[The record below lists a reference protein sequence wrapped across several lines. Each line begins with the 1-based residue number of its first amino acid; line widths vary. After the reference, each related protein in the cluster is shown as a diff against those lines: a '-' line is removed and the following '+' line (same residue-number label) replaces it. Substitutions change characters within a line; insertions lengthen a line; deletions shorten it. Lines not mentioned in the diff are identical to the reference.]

1 MPEKEVFNLP
11 VWWDL
16 AATFLFALVGTRF
29 AISRGY
35 DVIGVMVLSIV
46 AGVGGG
52 IVRDLVMQ
60 VGTPVVLSDPWYVGL
75 AWTAALI
82 GLYIHKLIPK
92 YQKWLDVLSAVSIG
106 LYGVFGAQKALLFG
120 LSPLTAIF
128 IGFLN
133 AIGGGVLRD
142 VLVRNEPDIFR
153 PGTYFAVAA
162 LAGVVVFVVAARVA
176 MLEYDVAATLGI
188 IATVSIRLFAMK
200 YGWKT
205 GRLG

>member
-1 MPEKEVFNLP
+1 MPPTETFHLP

-52 IVRDLVMQ
+52 LVRDLVMQ

-92 YQKWLDVLSAVSIG
+92 YQRWLDVLSAVSIG

-162 LAGVVVFVVAARVA
+162 LAGVIVFVVTARVFL
-176 MLEYDVAATLGI
+176 LEYDLAATLGI
-188 IATVSIRLFAMK
+188 MATISIRLFAMK

-205 GRLG
+205 RRLG

>member
-1 MPEKEVFNLP
+1 MPETEIFNLP

-16 AATFLFALVGTRF
+16 SATFLFALVGTRF

-52 IVRDLVMQ
+52 LVRDIILARGM
-60 VGTPVVLSDPWYVGL
+60 PVLLSDPWYVGV
-75 AWTAALI
+75 AWSAALI
-82 GLYIHKLIPK
+82 GLFIHKRIPK
-92 YQKWLDVLSAVSIG
+92 YQRWLDVLSAISIG
-106 LYGVFGAQKALLFG
+106 LYGVFGAQKTLLLG
-120 LSPLTAIF
+120 LSPLTAVF

-142 VLVRNEPDIFR
+142 VLVRVEPEIFR
-153 PGTYFAVAA
+153 PGTFFAVAA
-162 LAGVVVFVVAARVA
+162 LAGVVIFVVSARVFQ
-176 MLEYDVAATLGI
+176 LDYDVAATLGI
-188 IATVSIRLFAMK
+188 MSSVSVRLFAMK

-205 GRLG
+205 RRLG

>member
-188 IATVSIRLFAMK
+188 IATVSIRLLAMK

-205 GRLG
+205 RRLG